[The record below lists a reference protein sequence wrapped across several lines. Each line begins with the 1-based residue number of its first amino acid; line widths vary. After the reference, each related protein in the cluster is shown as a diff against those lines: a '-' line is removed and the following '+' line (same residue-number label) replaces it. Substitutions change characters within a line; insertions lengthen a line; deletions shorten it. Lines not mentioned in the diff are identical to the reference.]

1 MSQTNKER
9 VPVNCEDGC
18 DALATPPIKG
28 AEDKTLIKPKN
39 VVRRLAIRI
48 ELENGISFSIND
60 GNLPLSI
67 GRGRDCDIRIPL
79 SDVSRQH
86 CELFVR
92 NNTLFLKDTST
103 NGTIVEGKSLRG
115 ESVSISG
122 TTSVIFAGDAIMSIT
137 CESVSEEYLSSNRRN
152 DDRRQTERRT
162 NATIVQFE
170 RRSDETRRMDQRRAA

>member
-1 MSQTNKER
+1 MSQTSKER
-9 VPVNCEDGC
+9 VSVVCEDGC
-18 DALATPPIKG
+18 DPLSTPPIEG
-28 AEDKTLIKPKN
+28 AEDKTLIRPKN
-39 VVRRLAIRI
+39 VVGRLAIRI
-48 ELENGISFSIND
+48 GLENGISFSIND

-86 CELFVR
+86 CELFIR

-103 NGTIVEGKSLRG
+103 NGTIVGGKSLRG

-122 TTSVIFAGDAIMSIT
+122 TTSVIFAGDAMISIT
-137 CESVSEEYLSSNRRN
+137 SESVTGEYLSSNRRN
-152 DDRRQTERRT
+152 NDRRQTERRT

-170 RRSDETRRMDQRRAA
+170 RRIDETRRMGQRRAA